1 MVSGF
6 SGHIASGN
14 SLVPDGLVPDNI
26 ELLPKPVFTYHPLG
40 IVGNLIIAWLQSY
53 NKITAEAQ
61 DINL

>member
-6 SGHIASGN
+6 LGHTASGN
-14 SLVPDGLVPDNI
+14 SLVPDI
-26 ELLPKPVFTYHPLG
+26 ELLPEPVFTYHPLG
-40 IVGNLIIAWLQSY
+40 IVGNVIIAWQHSY